1 MLSPTAC
8 IGITPITAFID
19 PTATM
24 EVSDATATTGVSD
37 PTVITAALDVTA
49 TMGGTDAMGITEAWD
64 ATAMPS
70 EHPMALNLTVIMDGI
85 TAAPFAG
92 ASDGMEAFALGCQA
106 KSLAL
111 KCTRVR

>member
-1 MLSPTAC
+1 MLPPTVC
-8 IGITPITAFID
+8 TGITPITAFID
-19 PTATM
+19 PTAT
-24 EVSDATATTGVSD
+24 TAVSD
-37 PTVITAALDVTA
+37 PTATTA
-49 TMGGTDAMGITEAWD
+49 GTDAMVITEAWD
-64 ATAMPS
+64 ATAMPT

-92 ASDGMEAFALGCQA
+92 VSEGTEAFALGCQA